1 MDIIR
6 DELLSSLHN
15 IACAR
20 FNTSKDKSKI
30 YVDYDKE
37 VIVFEKDEGRF
48 RIVVNCSAD
57 SESAA
62 VIDFC
67 KVVI

>member
-6 DELLSSLHN
+6 DEIIDSLHK
-15 IACAR
+15 IACSR
-20 FNTSKDKSKI
+20 HNVTQDKSKV
-30 YVDYDKE
+30 YVDYNSE
-37 VIVFEKDEGRF
+37 TIVFEKDEGRF
-48 RIVVNCSAD
+48 RIVVNCAAD

-67 KVVI
+67 KTVI